1 MWFVLL
7 IEASFLSLPKFRV
20 NFHVFLQPSSTTE
33 FLADKVFLEVIVEL
47 LGQQNTLNT
56 WQNINFSV
64 TNMTFVWLC
73 TIIMSNI
80 GFPNLKMYIIVKC
93 RHPLF
98 PILKSS
104 CPEWSMIMSN
114 VMDLIGLLKPESLNM
129 RCDMS
134 VSPHQKMI

>member
-1 MWFVLL
+1 MWFVLF

-47 LGQQNTLNT
+47 GQQNTLNT
-56 WQNINFSV
+56 WQNVNFEWQIWHFYGYILLLYP
-64 TNMTFVWLC
+64 TL
-73 TIIMSNI
+73 
-80 GFPNLKMYIIVKC
+80 GFPNFKMYIIVKC
-93 RHPLF
+93 CHPLF

-114 VMDLIGLLKPESLNM
+114 VMDLIGLVKPESLNM

-134 VSPHQKMI
+134 VSPH